1 LQLRWSRGR
10 ECEEYGGSP
19 LIGERDLP
27 RIHLPGTTVNKA
39 GTSALLVFSAQVKE
53 TLLEDPYSF
62 RACNRDAVEAF
73 TEIAQDG
80 PLPL

>member
-1 LQLRWSRGR
+1 MLRCKVCRNFR
-10 ECEEYGGSP
+10 K
-19 LIGERDLP
+19 LRQGEVRRTSL
-27 RIHLPGTTVNKA
+27 LGTSANKA

-53 TLLEDPYSF
+53 TFLEDPYSF
-62 RACNRDAVEAF
+62 RSCNRDAVEAF